1 MPALIVNFTADT
13 LKEAFATVG
22 IHLLE
27 EFSDGG
33 LRWGDSPPAKPYK
46 GLSVVMAPYISFEDG
61 KFQYDIF
68 SIRNVAERLGR
79 QEALVK
85 LDQMLTGYRSKAAGA
100 DPPGK
105 SLN

>member
-1 MPALIVNFTADT
+1 MPALIVNYTSDT
-13 LKEAFATVG
+13 LKEAFAAVG
-22 IHLLE
+22 IYLLE

-46 GLSVVMAPYISFEDG
+46 GLSVVMAPYISFENG

-68 SIRNVAERLGR
+68 SIRNVAERLSKKD
-79 QEALVK
+79 AIVK
-85 LDQMLTGYRSKAAGA
+85 LDEMLTGYRSKAASA
-100 DPPGK
+100 DSPGK

>member
-1 MPALIVNFTADT
+1 MPALIVNFTADV
-13 LKEAFATVG
+13 LKDAFGAIG

-33 LRWGDSPPAKPYK
+33 LRWGDSPLVKPYK

-68 SIRNVAERLGR
+68 SVRNVAERLGKV
-79 QEALVK
+79 EAISQ
-85 LDQMLTGYRSKAAGA
+85 LDQRLTGYRSKAAGA
-100 DPPGK
+100 EPPAK